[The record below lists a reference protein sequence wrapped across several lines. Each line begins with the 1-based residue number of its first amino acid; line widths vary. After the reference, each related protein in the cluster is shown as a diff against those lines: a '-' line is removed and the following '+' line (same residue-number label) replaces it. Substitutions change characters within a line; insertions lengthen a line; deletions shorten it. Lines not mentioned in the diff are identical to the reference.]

1 MTMFARRNSNSM
13 KNMQHEDVSAETC
26 GGMTMF
32 AFEDDS
38 Q

>member
-1 MTMFARRNSNSM
+1 MFSRSNSS
-13 KNMQHEDVSAETC
+13 KNLHQDVSAETC

-32 AFEDDS
+32 AFDDAR